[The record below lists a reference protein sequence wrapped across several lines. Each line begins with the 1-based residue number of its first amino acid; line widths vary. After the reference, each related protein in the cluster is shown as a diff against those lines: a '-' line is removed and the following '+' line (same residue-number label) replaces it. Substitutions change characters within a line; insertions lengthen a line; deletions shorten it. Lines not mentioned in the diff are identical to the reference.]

1 MFLVAHVDYLRTV
14 RVLPI
19 GPEETELTV
28 DWFLHR
34 DHADLPDEQVANLV
48 AFARQVV
55 SEDARVCELNQQ
67 GLRCSRHQG
76 GVLLGL
82 EDSVFEFEQWVRE
95 RLSRWPAEE

>member
-1 MFLVAHVDYLRTV
+1 MPVTA
-14 RVLPI
+14 P
-19 GPEETELTV
+19 
-28 DWFLHR
+28 HR
-34 DHADLPDEQVANLV
+34 DHADLPDDQVEDLV

-95 RLSRWPAEE
+95 RLSRGPGPDGSGKNSTRPTR